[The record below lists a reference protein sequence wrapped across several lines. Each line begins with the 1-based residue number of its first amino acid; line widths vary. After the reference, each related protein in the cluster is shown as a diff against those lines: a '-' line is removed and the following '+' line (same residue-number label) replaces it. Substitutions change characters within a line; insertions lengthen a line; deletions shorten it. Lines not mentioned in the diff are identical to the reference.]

1 MRVSLG
7 KQRLGNFTRGKKKHL
22 SFFLKRSWSLH
33 KVWYNFS
40 AGHSGISTSH
50 LLSLLCIST
59 LNSDSVILIICSSS
73 SWVKPFSWA
82 RFSGKCA
89 WGKANPKGMSAW
101 APDSKT
107 RSYFSESQAPSDVE
121 FRSVDKKLIVPN
133 NSQAVFR
140 ALSFKTFRA
149 YLKHLLN
156 GFDVPFWDDEMA
168 GEQ

>member
-1 MRVSLG
+1 MCVSLG

-40 AGHSGISTSH
+40 AGHSGILTSH

-89 WGKANPKGMSAW
+89 WGKANPKGTSAW

-107 RSYFSESQAPSDVE
+107 RSYFSESQAPKWYGIQKCGQKVNWL
-121 FRSVDKKLIVPN
+121 FPTIPKPCLGPCLLKLSGP
-133 NSQAVFR
+133 
-140 ALSFKTFRA
+140 T
-149 YLKHLLN
+149 
-156 GFDVPFWDDEMA
+156 
-168 GEQ
+168 